1 MPKKANPPSL
11 EQWKRLYELMGK
23 IRELAP
29 WEYMYEHNIFGV
41 QFPEKGN
48 LGFVSV
54 MGNLGEHFAVAVYME
69 KKGFEGFLNMQRMG
83 YRLVPDIFL
92 QVPQLQASFEDREM
106 ITPEDRKIIKQLGL
120 KFRGGKAWPQFRSYR
135 PGCFPWYLEKEETQL
150 LIHGLEQLMDVSPQF
165 KKDPGTLQPPEPDGM
180 YLVRVYENGKWV
192 DRPQKIRFP
201 ADPPLRL
208 SMNMDALNYLKSM
221 SKQNSIVE
229 VDIQML
235 EEAVRD
241 KNFDRPYFPF
251 MLMIAEKQSRMI
263 LGVDLLSPLPSLE
276 EMWEIVPE
284 KVTEILANYLLPKE
298 IQTKDPLIALLLS
311 ALEKEVGFKVKLV
324 SRLPTVE
331 HARREFTKF
340 TRR

>member
-54 MGNLGEHFAVAVYME
+54 MGNLGEHFAVAVYMG

-83 YRLVPDIFL
+83 YRLAPDIVL

-120 KFRGGKAWPQFRSYR
+120 KFRGEKAWPQFRSYR
-135 PGCFPWYLEKEETQL
+135 PGCFPWYLEKEEAQL
-150 LIHGLEQLMDVSPQF
+150 LIHGLEQLMDVSPRF
-165 KKDPGTLQPPEPDGM
+165 KKDPGTLQPPEPDGK
-180 YLVRVYENGKWV
+180 YLVRIYENGKWV

-241 KNFDRPYFPF
+241 KKFDRPYFPF
-251 MLMIAEKQSRMI
+251 MLLIAEKQSHMI